1 MTSSLA
7 RDLGRVFLALTLV
20 LLVVAMTFVAHAQS
34 TGRPQLV
41 VERERAEADLPAAI
55 LLIGGQKLL
64 WNNDS
69 EVVVTLA

>member
-1 MTSSLA
+1 LWLTRRAQAGLSS
-7 RDLGRVFLALTLV
+7 
-20 LLVVAMTFVAHAQS
+20 S
-34 TGRPQLV
+34 W
-41 VERERAEADLPAAI
+41 RESAEADLPAAI